1 MGREAWKESMSS
13 KPGLTWICQWWGVW
27 IGGVNLSGSYFL
39 DAWTTGSL
47 PGLWRIHRWEKWN
60 RFRIFLF
67 YICKISTWV
76 LFQEALLFFSRYPL
90 CCILLVNQLVQS
102 VLLLDTACCL
112 SWHDSCLL
120 INQSRHTFWGWSP
133 LVSNWWKS
141 AMQEYSIDRWL
152 RGTSP
157 PPAKCWQCITVLS
170 NVI

>member
-1 MGREAWKESMSS
+1 MNLPVVGCLNWGCEPLWILLFGGLNYRISS
-13 KPGLTWICQWWGVW
+13 RLVT
-27 IGGVNLSGSYFL
+27 Y
-39 DAWTTGSL
+39 
-47 PGLWRIHRWEKWN
+47 IHRWEKWN

-76 LFQEALLFFSRYPL
+76 LFQETLLFFSRYPL
-90 CCILLVNQLVQS
+90 CCILLVNQLFQS

-152 RGTSP
+152 RDTSP
-157 PPAKCWQCITVLS
+157 APCKLLTVYYC
-170 NVI
+170 VE